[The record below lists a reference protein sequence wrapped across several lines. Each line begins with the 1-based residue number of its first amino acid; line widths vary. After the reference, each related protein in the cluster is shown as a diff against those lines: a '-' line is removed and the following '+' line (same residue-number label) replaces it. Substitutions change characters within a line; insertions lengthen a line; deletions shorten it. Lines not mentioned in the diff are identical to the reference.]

1 MRRGKKPAV
10 AKEEVRNWPSGD
22 VFFNDERQV
31 SAAKLLK
38 AGGTWRSYAYDDN
51 CTNKHTESNQL
62 LISKNGRFAT
72 CG

>member
-22 VFFNDERQV
+22 VFFNDEL

-38 AGGTWRSYAYDDN
+38 ADGTWRSYAYDDN
-51 CTNKHTESNQL
+51 C
-62 LISKNGRFAT
+62 G
-72 CG
+72 